1 MNNVIITQ
9 LDPVK
14 VPLVKRFYK
23 EHYPTGKANKSE
35 LIYSL
40 LLDNELCGVVR
51 FRTIED
57 NRLLTGMAI
66 SKQHRG
72 KQLGSLL
79 MAYCVKHTLTA
90 SDYCFAYA
98 HLTNFYSRHKFLQVD
113 PKDLPNGL
121 RVLYER
127 IRIAEKIS
135 FLCIISKIV
144 RECLDYLVFDAIPL
158 VKLKVRNFAYF

>member
-57 NRLLTGMAI
+57 SRLLTGMAI

-72 KQLGSLL
+72 KQLGSQL
-79 MAYCVKHTLTA
+79 MEYCEQHTLTEK
-90 SDYCFAYA
+90 DYCFTYV
-98 HLTNFYSRHKFLQVD
+98 HLINFYTRHQFIQID
-113 PKDLPNGL
+113 PKQLPNGL

-127 IRIAEKIS
+127 YSNSGKD
-135 FLCIISKIV
+135 L
-144 RECLDYLVFDAIPL
+144 IPMHYQQ
-158 VKLKVRNFAYF
+158 NC